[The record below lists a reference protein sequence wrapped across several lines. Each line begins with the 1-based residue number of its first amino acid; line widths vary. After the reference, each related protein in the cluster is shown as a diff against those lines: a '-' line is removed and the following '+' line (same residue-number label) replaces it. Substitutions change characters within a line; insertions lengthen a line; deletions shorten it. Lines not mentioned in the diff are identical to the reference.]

1 MTIEPK
7 LLPEVKKTTK
17 FLVAQISTGLVL
29 SQHKVLDAAENLL
42 ARNMDRYYEGY
53 EVISVRRWHKHRQE
67 RSMLHNPVSAEERH
81 MRFQML
87 VAELLELRK
96 QRKDPV

>member
-7 LLPEVKKTTK
+7 LLPEVKSTAK

-29 SQHKVLDAAENLL
+29 SQHKVLDAAENML

-53 EVISVRRWHKHRQE
+53 EVIPIRRWNKHLQG
-67 RSMLHNPVSAEERH
+67 RSMLHNPVSVEGRSL
-81 MRFQML
+81 RFPML
-87 VAELLELRK
+87 VAELRELRK
-96 QRKDPV
+96 QTS